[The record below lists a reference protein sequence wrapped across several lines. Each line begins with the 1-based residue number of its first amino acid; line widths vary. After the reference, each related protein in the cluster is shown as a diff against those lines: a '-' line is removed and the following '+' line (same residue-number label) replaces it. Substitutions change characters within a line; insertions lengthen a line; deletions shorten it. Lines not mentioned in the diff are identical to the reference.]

1 MKVPTAFCS
10 AGAVMLAAILGA
22 CGSAPQVAP
31 ATAPAPSQSVAQAD
45 QRLAA
50 VARERAAIEATYAE
64 REHACYQKFFVN
76 NCLDEAR
83 ETRRTG
89 LAAQRKIEIEAARY
103 KRQAAVDERDRAI
116 AQAEKAAAA
125 EEARLAA
132 EPPAP
137 PKQVAGTPPRP
148 KPVASRIARHNEK
161 LKQTEARE
169 KAEAGQRAANVA
181 AFERRKR
188 ESEERQKEVAARLAQ
203 KAAKAKEKQAAPAVT
218 PPAPPAR

>member
-1 MKVPTAFCS
+1 
-10 AGAVMLAAILGA
+10 MLAAILGA

-50 VARERAAIEATYAE
+50 VARERAAIEAAYAE

-116 AQAEKAAAA
+116 AQAEKEAAA

-137 PKQVAGTPPRP
+137 PKQVAGTPPPRP
-148 KPVASRIARHNEK
+148 KPVASRIARHSEK

-188 ESEERQKEVAARLAQ
+188 ESEERQKEVAARLAE
-203 KAAKAKEKQAAPAVT
+203 KAAKAKEKQAAPAGT
-218 PPAPPAR
+218 PPAAPAK